1 MFKPIE
7 PLAQAPCENTEKG
20 VITEVLLRIRVE
32 TPVHMKCT
40 LFSCDSRLNF
50 SNSILLMFR
59 THETLFTREGKNMFA
74 VVVLLQVFVLIVFVL
89 ELTRLKQSNCGAS
102 ATFG

>member
-32 TPVHMKCT
+32 TPVHTFGFDLVAFAC
-40 LFSCDSRLNF
+40 LVSCAAGLGGTPWWHLAHTGGPVF
-50 SNSILLMFR
+50 
-59 THETLFTREGKNMFA
+59 HGA
-74 VVVLLQVFVLIVFVL
+74 VVKVIGSPTWFHRLIFV
-89 ELTRLKQSNCGAS
+89 
-102 ATFG
+102 

>member
-32 TPVHMKCT
+32 TPVHTIQPSSRRFLEMDSMKGAA
-40 LFSCDSRLNF
+40 SC
-50 SNSILLMFR
+50 
-59 THETLFTREGKNMFA
+59 
-74 VVVLLQVFVLIVFVL
+74 
-89 ELTRLKQSNCGAS
+89 
-102 ATFG
+102 